1 MKHYHCKCS
10 YFRYEEQKELS
21 LHAYTYDA
29 LYRLASATGTY
40 AGADS
45 KNRSTSEK
53 YSSMSKDKALPDFD
67 SDQMDQLS
75 WMFWTAAWLQDAR
88 RIAKP
93 GAPVCLFIDW
103 RQLPAMTLA
112 LQWAGWT
119 WRGVAVWDK
128 VASRPQKGR
137 FRQQY
142 FLMERS

>member
-1 MKHYHCKCS
+1 
-10 YFRYEEQKELS
+10 
-21 LHAYTYDA
+21 
-29 LYRLASATGTY
+29 
-40 AGADS
+40 
-45 KNRSTSEK
+45 
-53 YSSMSKDKALPDFD
+53 
-67 SDQMDQLS
+67 MDVL
-75 WMFWTAAWLQDAR
+75 TAAWLQDAR

-137 FRQQY
+137 FRQQSEY
-142 FLMERS
+142 IVWGPTAKCRLREMLMSAGRVPIPEPPRTASM